1 MKSLPPFFAAALPL
15 LLLAGCV
22 TAPTGPSVMAL
33 PGAGKSFEQF
43 RVDDAECRQYAYY
56 QLGGSEANQ
65 AGVDAAVRSA
75 AIGTAI
81 GAIAGAAIGGRSGA
95 GVGAGVGLV
104 MGSAAG
110 SGAAQS
116 SAYGMQRD
124 YDHAYTQCMYARG
137 EQVPV
142 AARVSRVQVP
152 ADRAV
157 APGAYIPPPPY
168 GSPPRPPAGY
178 PPGPPPGYPP
188 PPPPQPPDSPL
199 R

>member
-1 MKSLPPFFAAALPL
+1 MKSLAPFFAAALPL

-22 TAPTGPSVMAL
+22 TAPTGPTVMAL

-43 RVDDAECRQYAYY
+43 RLDDAECRQYAYY

-110 SGAAQS
+110 TGAAQS

-124 YDHAYTQCMYARG
+124 YDNTYTQCMYARG

-142 AARVSRVQVP
+142 AARVYRVHAPAPVDRPVP
-152 ADRAV
+152 
-157 APGAYIPPPPY
+157 PGAYIPPPPY

-188 PPPPQPPDSPL
+188 PPPDSPL